1 MSIVKYMKPKT
12 AIVLLTLVLVLFP
25 VLKNDATHTKM
36 AKELLKVGDAAPD
49 FTVEKQDGTQFHLHD
64 YLGKKNIVLYF
75 YPRDESG
82 GCTKEACSFRDNYDV
97 FKTTGAEVVGIN
109 SQSVESHKKFAEHH
123 HLPFILL
130 SDKGS
135 KVQQLYGVPN
145 KYIFVTGRVTFVI
158 DKQGVIRDVFSSLT
172 DAEKHVTEALA
183 ILKGLN

>member
-1 MSIVKYMKPKT
+1 MKLKT
-12 AIVLLTLVLVLFP
+12 TLVLLTLALVLFP
-25 VLKNDATHTKM
+25 IFKNEATHTKM
-36 AKELLKVGDAAPD
+36 EKELLKAGDTAPD
-49 FTVEKQDGTQFHLHD
+49 FIAENQDGSQFHLHD

-109 SQSVESHKKFAEHH
+109 SQSVESHKKFAKHH
-123 HLPFILL
+123 HLPYILL

-135 KVQQLYGVPN
+135 KVQKLYGVPN

-158 DKQGVIRDVFSSLT
+158 DKQGVIRDVFSSIT
-172 DAEKHVTEALA
+172 DVEKHVTEALA
-183 ILKGLN
+183 ILEGLN